1 MVETAF
7 SFADLLAG
15 KARVTQ
21 ENKGSCGRHGSTK
34 TVERRQMQSPIMRRI
49 AASPSGF
56 LRLLLETLQKGGR
69 TCGRTRSGNFARL
82 PAGSVPCRGRTVR
95 PGTGT
100 HAAVTAAL
108 LYELQHFTGRQG
120 PCPRPSCW
128 KPGQADLH
136 RQGGTW
142 QRSVNM
148 RISAA
153 NNYFRRC
160 GRHDLLMHH
169 SRPNA
174 VPVPELTRAEYLRL
188 LPDEPRGQ
196 NKHRLYLLIKLFA
209 THRSVAAVP
218 GADHRGRWC
227 RTAAPVLDCR
237 GSPLEFPSAGGAAP
251 GTAGLYRRARPGI
264 RPGVHHPAAGGPS
277 TAPTCAGRCRN
288 SAALPAMPEQKG
300 QPPLHCATLYQA
312 TQNDIYANLEQMLQ
326 QAYDQLLQAEQTA
339 AGWKE
344 GGVDG
349 VASTE

>member
-7 SFADLLAG
+7 SFADLLTG

-21 ENKGSCGRHGSTK
+21 ETKVLRTARQHK
-34 TVERRQMQSPIMRRI
+34 TVERRRMQSPIMRRMPFFRRDF
-49 AASPSGF
+49 AA
-56 LRLLLETLQKGGR
+56 LLETLQKGGGLVEER
-69 TCGRTRSGNFARL
+69 DLEILPGFPLEAFLQGPDSAAWNRDTCRSYRRA
-82 PAGSVPCRGRTVR
+82 
-95 PGTGT
+95 
-100 HAAVTAAL
+100 
-108 LYELQHFTGRQG
+108 LYELQHFLAGKGLPTPQLLEA
-120 PCPRPSCW
+120 W
-128 KPGQADLH
+128 QADLH
-136 RQGGTW
+136 RQGYR

-188 LPDEPRGQ
+188 LQTARGQ

-209 THRSVAAVP
+209 TTDLPLQCLEQITVQVVQDG
-218 GADHRGRWC
+218 GAM
-227 RTAAPVLDCR
+227 LDCR
-237 GSPLEFPSAGGAAP
+237 GSPLEFH
-251 GTAGLYRRARPGI
+251 L
-264 RPGVHHPAAGGPS
+264 PAALRQELLDYIAEHGPASGPVFITRGGRPINRS
-277 TAPTCAGRCRN
+277 NLCREMQELCRAAGV
-288 SAALPAMPEQKG
+288 PEQKG
-300 QPPLHCATLYQA
+300 SPRCLRNLYQA

-344 GGVDG
+344 G
-349 VASTE
+349 A